1 MIQLLRFYI
10 IEQQCFPR
18 NILLLCSLNFLI
30 GRSSFSHLT
39 AVRVPKIIILLCF
52 NLRYIYATANVEVPY
67 ILTKSER
74 PDAWSSK
81 SNWMGY
87 VAVTTDENEIK
98 RLGRRDILIVWRGT
112 QTGLEWAANFADRLI
127 PASITDASKHGHL
140 THIKVEAGF
149 FSLYTSA
156 KEDSEFNKISAQD
169 QLEMEIKKLIE
180 LYKNEELS
188 ITVAGHS
195 LGSALATL
203 SAYDLA
209 ESEFNKVTVGE
220 KEVTI
225 PITVFSYAGPRV
237 GNLAF
242 KKRIEEVGVKVLRMV
257 NVNDKI
263 PQVPGVLVN
272 ENTPQFLERAF
283 EDFPWTYSHVGVKLE
298 LNDKHSMHL
307 NQKEAAVWTWHNLE
321 VYLHLVDGYGR
332 YDKVPTR
339 DLVLVNK
346 RSGFLK
352 NDIFVPAEWW
362 QLKHKGLQYIPEERR
377 WCQPSR
383 PLEDVPVPPKQ
394 KTVDKVKTLKQN
406 GQIAQILP
414 GAVVDKDSVSL
425 PRPALPE
432 QVLNST

>member
-209 ESEFNKVTVGE
+209 ESGFNKITAGE
-220 KEVTI
+220 KKLPV
-225 PITVFSYAGPRV
+225 PITVYSFAGPRV
-237 GNLAF
+237 GNSAF
-242 KKRIEEVGVKVLRMV
+242 QKRIDELGVHVLRMV
-257 NVNDKI
+257 NVNDK
-263 PQVPGVLVN
+263 VPKTPGLLVN
-272 ENTPQFLERAF
+272 ENVPFLAKLL
-283 EDFPWTYSHVGVKLE
+283 DPLPWTYSHVGVELE
-298 LNDKHSMHL
+298 LNDKDSMHL
-307 NQKEAAVWTWHNLE
+307 NQEKSGIWTWHNLE
-321 VYLHLVDGYGR
+321 VYLHLVDGRGR
-332 YDKVPTR
+332 YD
-339 DLVLVNK
+339 
-346 RSGFLK
+346 
-352 NDIFVPAEWW
+352 NDRGRNTS
-362 QLKHKGLQYIPEERR
+362 QL
-377 WCQPSR
+377 
-383 PLEDVPVPPKQ
+383 
-394 KTVDKVKTLKQN
+394 
-406 GQIAQILP
+406 GQSPHLCII
-414 GAVVDKDSVSL
+414 K
-425 PRPALPE
+425 
-432 QVLNST
+432 